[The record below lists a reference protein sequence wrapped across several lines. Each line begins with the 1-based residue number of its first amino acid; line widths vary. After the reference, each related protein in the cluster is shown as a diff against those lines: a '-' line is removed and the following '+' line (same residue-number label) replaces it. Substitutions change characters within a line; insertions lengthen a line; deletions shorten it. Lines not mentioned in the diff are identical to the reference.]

1 MLVMETS
8 GTRLL
13 VGEPTYAVEG
23 EIAERES
30 AELSEDDVNW
40 KGGGG
45 VGGRVGKAS
54 IISPGSR
61 SPE

>member
-1 MLVMETS
+1 M
-8 GTRLL
+8 L

-30 AELSEDDVNW
+30 AELREDDVNW
-40 KGGGG
+40 NGGGG
-45 VGGRVGKAS
+45 VGGRVGNAS